1 MAVRESCEAHT
12 DFLRV
17 TRESSL
23 LWSNLFSLLRR
34 SAEDD
39 QPDYTNKRNG
49 LLVFPIIINLAALVI
64 DKSVDDLRQPP
75 PESHVSLIKLWI
87 ATGFW
92 PALNEALTK
101 GFIAIAENDYQICR
115 SVVAIF
121 RHFIYALEHDQSLLP
136 LLSPCFPRQ
145 SLFIATCHMSKIV
158 STELKPKL
166 KPVAPS
172 DIPLE
177 LDCARWY
184 FELQEACQ
192 IPDECSRRGC
202 QHKITAHCSM
212 CKTGY
217 CGVDCQKQDWTEH
230 KPTCLLKVKV
240 NDGLSSGS
248 TAESSSSTYII

>member
-1 MAVRESCEAHT
+1 MKSSRKV
-12 DFLRV
+12 
-17 TRESSL
+17 SL
-23 LWSNLFSLLRR
+23 LLPRM
-34 SAEDD
+34 
-39 QPDYTNKRNG
+39 T
-49 LLVFPIIINLAALVI
+49 
-64 DKSVDDLRQPP
+64 
-75 PESHVSLIKLWI
+75 IKYVVRPFYSQNSSRMSTEI
-87 ATGFW
+87 QTTFAG
-92 PALNEALTK
+92 
-101 GFIAIAENDYQICR
+101 

-192 IPDECSRRGC
+192 IPD
-202 QHKITAHCSM
+202 
-212 CKTGY
+212 
-217 CGVDCQKQDWTEH
+217 
-230 KPTCLLKVKV
+230 
-240 NDGLSSGS
+240 
-248 TAESSSSTYII
+248 

>member
-1 MAVRESCEAHT
+1 MILSRYWVHATAGGDAFINTSALAEMMDPQSKPIINYREQHPLPPSFFNRIMMGGTSPGDFVSTVAKHLPGIYGIEGYMEVVLFKSVWIMAVRESCEAHT

-92 PALNEALTK
+92 PALNEVLTK

-115 SVVAIF
+115 PSILF
-121 RHFIYALEHDQSLLP
+121 PEFLEN
-136 LLSPCFPRQ
+136 
-145 SLFIATCHMSKIV
+145 
-158 STELKPKL
+158 E
-166 KPVAPS
+166 
-172 DIPLE
+172 
-177 LDCARWY
+177 Y
-184 FELQEACQ
+184 
-192 IPDECSRRGC
+192 
-202 QHKITAHCSM
+202 
-212 CKTGY
+212 
-217 CGVDCQKQDWTEH
+217 
-230 KPTCLLKVKV
+230 
-240 NDGLSSGS
+240 
-248 TAESSSSTYII
+248 